1 MKVLRKVK
9 GKSRIL
15 IFVAVVVL
23 LSLALRKVRTRVTPA
38 VPHRHRPL
46 DNELALGCQPTDPSP
61 SPHLLPHSQ
70 LKQDTMKHREILPWH
85 QGGYEDH
92 HGDLDGGFVPDRGV
106 VGAMRG
112 GGGERGGTRDDG
124 GNEPSDGGGD
134 GDAGDASGGHRDGD
148 DVSHLVHDDDDDAL
162 GVKDEAFANMRG
174 SREKGSQ

>member
-61 SPHLLPHSQ
+61 SLPISPNI
-70 LKQDTMKHREILPWH
+70 R
-85 QGGYEDH
+85 
-92 HGDLDGGFVPDRGV
+92 
-106 VGAMRG
+106 
-112 GGGERGGTRDDG
+112 
-124 GNEPSDGGGD
+124 S
-134 GDAGDASGGHRDGD
+134 
-148 DVSHLVHDDDDDAL
+148 
-162 GVKDEAFANMRG
+162 
-174 SREKGSQ
+174 

>member
-1 MKVLRKVK
+1 
-9 GKSRIL
+9 
-15 IFVAVVVL
+15 
-23 LSLALRKVRTRVTPA
+23 
-38 VPHRHRPL
+38 
-46 DNELALGCQPTDPSP
+46 
-61 SPHLLPHSQ
+61 
-70 LKQDTMKHREILPWH
+70 MKHREILPWH

-112 GGGERGGTRDDG
+112 GGRDGGGTRDDG

-174 SREKGSQ
+174 SREKSSR

>member
-70 LKQDTMKHREILPWH
+70 LKQDTMQHREILPWH

-112 GGGERGGTRDDG
+112 GGDGGGTRDDG

-174 SREKGSQ
+174 SREKSSR

>member
-61 SPHLLPHSQ
+61 SPHLPPHSQ

-112 GGGERGGTRDDG
+112 GGEEAALGTMEGTSHRTEAAMETRVTRPGGTETATTYRT
-124 GNEPSDGGGD
+124 
-134 GDAGDASGGHRDGD
+134 
-148 DVSHLVHDDDDDAL
+148 
-162 GVKDEAFANMRG
+162 
-174 SREKGSQ
+174 

>member
-46 DNELALGCQPTDPSP
+46 DNELALGCQPTDPFP
-61 SPHLLPHSQ
+61 SPHLPPHSQ

-106 VGAMRG
+106 VGAMR

-174 SREKGSQ
+174 SREKSSR